1 MVHHSHILPRPQ
13 VHCTKDISS
22 YQAPNAMKKPGHNL
36 PCRRGA
42 HWGSLPLTPAN
53 PWLGEDDGDDQE
65 LHDLANRMLTY
76 TRERHL

>member
-1 MVHHSHILPRPQ
+1 
-13 VHCTKDISS
+13 
-22 YQAPNAMKKPGHNL
+22 MKKPGHNL